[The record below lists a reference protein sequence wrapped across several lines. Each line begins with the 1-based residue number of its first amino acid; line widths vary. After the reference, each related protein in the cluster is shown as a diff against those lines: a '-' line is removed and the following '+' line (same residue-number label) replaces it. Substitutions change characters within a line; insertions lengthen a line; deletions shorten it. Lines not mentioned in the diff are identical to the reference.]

1 MKNMKNSE
9 KNRKDIQN
17 DVRQSYTK
25 LIKAPYEKEKEW
37 AGNA

>member
-1 MKNMKNSE
+1 MKKSE

-17 DVRQSYTK
+17 DMRQSYTK
-25 LIKAPYEKEKEW
+25 LIEAPDEKEKEW